1 MPLLLII
8 NFYINNFKN
17 KNNIE
22 QILFY
27 RVFLFCSNAGR
38 MIKMDNRMGKYIE
51 KLRKKKG
58 LTQKELANLL
68 GISNTAISK
77 WECDCNLPDISML
90 GPLSKV
96 LDADIM
102 VLLGYLN
109 SNQNISN
116 DSNDE
121 KSNSK
126 FKPIIIAIC
135 ILLLVLNF
143 ILLSTTIFLK
153 RKKPTNPTDEVKVYE
168 LISYD
173 EHIGLKGYLIYNA
186 ESRLVLINKI
196 TYQELSR
203 GTSTEIYTSSI
214 QICIDVKSETIYQ
227 YIENKDDNKKYK
239 LSDLI
244 NEIDF
249 ENEDSYNTDVNS
261 SDIENNIDNITL
273 KITYMTNDGNKDSLI
288 AKLELNPVFI

>member
-1 MPLLLII
+1 
-8 NFYINNFKN
+8 
-17 KNNIE
+17 
-22 QILFY
+22 
-27 RVFLFCSNAGR
+27 
-38 MIKMDNRMGKYIE
+38 MDNRMGKYIE

-153 RKKPTNPTDEVKVYE
+153 RKKTTNSTDTVKVYE
-168 LISYD
+168 IKSQD
-173 EHIGLKGYLIYNA
+173 EHIGLKGYLIYNT
-186 ESRLVLINKI
+186 ESRLILIEKLN
-196 TYQELSR
+196 YQELSR
-203 GTSTEIYTSSI
+203 GTSTEIYTNSFNLYI
-214 QICIDVKSETIYQ
+214 NVGEETIYQ
-227 YIENKDDNKKYK
+227 YESGKNEEKYK
-239 LSDLI
+239 LSELI
-244 NEIDF
+244 DKIDF
-249 ENEDSYNTDVNS
+249 KESKYFEENANYVDLENKMEDVT
-261 SDIENNIDNITL
+261 IRIDYS
-273 KITYMTNDGNKDSLI
+273 KEKGNKDYI
-288 AKLELNPVFI
+288 EAKIELNPIFI